1 MDERSLAILRLHLT
15 NRVGV
20 VRYKKL
26 LRAFGSPEAALA
38 APESRLSE
46 VRGIGPKTARDIA
59 AARADTAE
67 LAEGEIELA
76 EEHGARILTPED
88 DEYPKALGTIYDP
101 PLVLYV
107 KGAITKRDGL
117 ALGVVGTRRCTYY
130 GRSQAERLSGN
141 MAGLGFTIVSGLARG
156 IDSAAHRGALAAG
169 GRTIAVLGC
178 GLAKVYP
185 PENSDLAEE
194 IASSGAVVSEFA
206 METGPFRENFPR
218 RNRVISGLS
227 MGVLVI
233 EGGLRSGALITAKF
247 ANEQGRAVF
256 ALPGKIDSPQAKGPH
271 SLIRDGATLVRGPE
285 DILDELGPAAD
296 DLALA
301 DAARE
306 APTDSEDDTVED
318 REVEVGDE
326 EGRDA
331 RPRKGARA
339 GKRKR
344 SAQGKKDGASVRAAA
359 DAYPGLSPTEKKL
372 LDCLSSDARDIDDV
386 TAETELS
393 PAEVSAGLLV
403 LEIRRLAKQ
412 LPGKRFIRLR

>member
-1 MDERSLAILRLHLT
+1 MIDVEES
-15 NRVGV
+15 
-20 VRYKKL
+20 
-26 LRAFGSPEAALA
+26 ALC
-38 APESRLSE
+38 
-46 VRGIGPKTARDIA
+46 
-59 AARADTAE
+59 
-67 LAEGEIELA
+67 
-76 EEHGARILTPED
+76 
-88 DEYPKALGTIYDP
+88 ALQQ
-101 PLVLYV
+101 
-107 KGAITKRDGL
+107 
-117 ALGVVGTRRCTYY
+117 RR
-130 GRSQAERLSGN
+130 
-141 MAGLGFTIVSGLARG
+141 
-156 IDSAAHRGALAAG
+156 
-169 GRTIAVLGC
+169 
-178 GLAKVYP
+178 P
-185 PENSDLAEE
+185 
-194 IASSGAVVSEFA
+194 
-206 METGPFRENFPR
+206 
-218 RNRVISGLS
+218 
-227 MGVLVI
+227 
-233 EGGLRSGALITAKF
+233 
-247 ANEQGRAVF
+247 
-256 ALPGKIDSPQAKGPH
+256 
-271 SLIRDGATLVRGPE
+271 
-285 DILDELGPAAD
+285 
-296 DLALA
+296 LALA